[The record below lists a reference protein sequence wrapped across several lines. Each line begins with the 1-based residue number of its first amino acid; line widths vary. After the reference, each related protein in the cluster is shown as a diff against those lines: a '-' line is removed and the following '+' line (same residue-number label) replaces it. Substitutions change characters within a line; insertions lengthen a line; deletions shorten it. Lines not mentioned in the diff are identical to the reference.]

1 MDHVPHCGLRERP
14 GYPWFPGNSRVPD
27 SFIRQRLIDFK
38 LKAQIQFTPSGPEV
52 KWEEPATMIL
62 ALKLE
67 EEYRLHEQPRKEVTS
82 DLDWWLSN
90 IPQAWAETGGMG
102 MAVRVPPIVVEPKS
116 DSTPIGVRQYPMSRE
131 ARDGI

>member
-1 MDHVPHCGLRERP
+1 
-14 GYPWFPGNSRVPD
+14 
-27 SFIRQRLIDFK
+27 
-38 LKAQIQFTPSGPEV
+38 
-52 KWEEPATMIL
+52 MIL

-67 EEYRLHEQPRKEVTS
+67 EEYRLHEQPRKEVTP

-102 MAVRVPPIVVEPKS
+102 LAVRVPPIVVEPKS